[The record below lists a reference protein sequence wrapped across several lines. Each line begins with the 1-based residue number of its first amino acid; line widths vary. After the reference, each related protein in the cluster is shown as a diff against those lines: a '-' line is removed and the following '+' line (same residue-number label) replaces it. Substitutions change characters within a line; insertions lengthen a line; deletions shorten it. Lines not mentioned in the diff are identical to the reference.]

1 MAVKT
6 PKNGLKAIAKVK
18 WEKENA
24 AKRAA
29 FVKSVSKEKE
39 NA

>member
-6 PKNGLKAIAKVK
+6 PKNGLKAIAKAK

-24 AKRAA
+24 AKKKQ
-29 FVKSVSKEKE
+29 FVASVAKR
-39 NA
+39 